1 MTFAKRVLQYYLQL
15 HYTAKI
21 PVNIEILNPYNQSD
35 VILACTKF
43 YNKYYND
50 TNSRRLILGINPG
63 RFGAG
68 ITGIPFTDP
77 VNLEKSCKIKNNFH
91 KRSELSSDFVYQ
103 LIKEMGT
110 PEQFYDHFYIGS
122 VSPLGMIKNGKNLNY
137 YDSPELLRSLKPE
150 ITTNLIKQIALGI
163 NSSTVFC
170 FGKGTNYNYLTS
182 LNNEIN
188 IFKKIVPLPHPR
200 WIMQYRRK
208 TSDIIT
214 KSIVDKLI
222 Q

>member
-1 MTFAKRVLQYYLQL
+1 MTFAKRVLQYYEQL

-21 PVNIEILNPYNQSD
+21 PNDIEILNPYNQSD
-35 VILACTKF
+35 VMLACTKF

-50 TNSRRLILGINPG
+50 TKPRRLILGINPG

-77 VNLEKSCKIKNNFH
+77 VNLERFCKIENNFH

-103 LIKEMGT
+103 LITEMGT

-122 VSPLGMIKNGKNLNY
+122 VSPLGMVKDGKNLNY
-137 YDSPELLRSLKPE
+137 YDSPVLSRALKPE
-150 ITTNLIKQIALGI
+150 IITNLIKQIGLGI

-170 FGKGTNYNYLTS
+170 FGKGANYNYLIS

-188 IFKKIVPLPHPR
+188 LFKKIVPLPHPR